1 MKVFE
6 TLGLAIVMAA
16 MAVSA
21 NAQEATWTAKQSD
34 KTLSALVERW
44 AQIEGRHAK
53 WEASADFPI
62 SNVEEFN
69 GVAKLSDAS
78 SMSNAVER
86 LLKTL
91 STTAG
96 NTDGKAGPKD
106 VGYFACVYDQ
116 GIVAVVIRSQ
126 GQQDCSK
133 PL

>member
-1 MKVFE
+1 MKVFK
-6 TLGLAIVMAA
+6 TFGLAIVMAA
-16 MAVSA
+16 TAAAA
-21 NAQEATWTAKQSD
+21 NAQEATWTATQGD

-44 AQIEGRHAK
+44 ALIAGRHAK

-62 SNVEEFN
+62 TNVEEFN
-69 GVAKLSDAS
+69 VVTKLYGAS
-78 SMSNAVER
+78 SMPNAVER

-116 GIVAVVIRSQ
+116 GNVAVVIRSQ
-126 GQQDCSK
+126 GQPDCSK